1 MDYATLKSNIAAF
14 LARDDMTAQIP
25 TFIDLAEA
33 RMSRELETRAQ
44 ERRARATVP
53 AGQEFVSLPTDLRAL
68 RLIRTTG
75 SPSIVL
81 DYMTPEVLFANWP
94 NASTGTPREYS
105 VIGCEIVFRPIPDA
119 EIVLELI
126 YGEAAQAVTSLSDS
140 QTTTILSR
148 HPDAYL
154 YGALAQAY
162 VYLQDEGRAQ
172 WFDGALSRT
181 MQEVRK
187 DMDRSRFGVGSLSMK
202 TAN

>member
-162 VYLQDEGRAQ
+162 VYLQDESRAQ
-172 WFDGALSRT
+172 WFDSALSRT

-187 DMDRSRFGVGSLSMK
+187 DMNRSRFGVGSLSMK

>member
-1 MDYATLKSNIAAF
+1 MNYATLKSNIAAF
-14 LARDDMTAQIP
+14 LARDDLTAQIP

-81 DYMTPEVLFANWP
+81 DYMTPEVLFAAWP
-94 NASTGTPREYS
+94 NSTTGTPREYS
-105 VIGCEIVFRPIPDA
+105 VIGCDIVLRPIPDA
-119 EIVLELI
+119 EMALELV

-162 VYLQDEGRAQ
+162 VYLQDESRAQ
-172 WFDGALSRT
+172 WFDSALSRT

-187 DMDRSRFGVGSLSMK
+187 DMNRSRFGLGSLSMK

>member
-14 LARDDMTAQIP
+14 LARDDLTAQIP

-119 EIVLELI
+119 TIDLELI

-172 WFDGALSRT
+172 WFDSALSRT

-187 DMDRSRFGVGSLSMK
+187 DMTRSRFGLGSLSMK

>member
-172 WFDGALSRT
+172 WFDSALSRT

-187 DMDRSRFGVGSLSMK
+187 DMTRSRFGLGSLSMK

>member
-14 LARDDMTAQIP
+14 LARDDLTAQIP

-33 RMSRELETRAQ
+33 RMSRELETRSQ

-81 DYMTPEVLFANWP
+81 DYLTPEVLFANWS
-94 NASTGTPREYS
+94 NATTGTPREYS
-105 VIGCEIVFRPIPDA
+105 VIGCDIVFRPIPDA

-187 DMDRSRFGVGSLSMK
+187 DMNRSRFGLGSLSMK